1 VALIPVGF
9 KGFLLLIP
17 VGFDLGTKIFNP
29 GTKIFDPGIQIFD
42 PGWGSTGS
50 TVDGVEGV
58 DSGPYSCFIP
68 GFPLAYSC
76 WI

>member
-42 PGWGSTGS
+42 PGWGSTVEGVDRA

-58 DSGPYSCFIP
+58 DSGPYSC
-68 GFPLAYSC
+68 